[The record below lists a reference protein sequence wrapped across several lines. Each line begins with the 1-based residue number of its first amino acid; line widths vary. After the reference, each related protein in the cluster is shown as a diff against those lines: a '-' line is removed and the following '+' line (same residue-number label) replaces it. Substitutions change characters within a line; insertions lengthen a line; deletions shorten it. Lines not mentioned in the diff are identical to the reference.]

1 MLPRL
6 VLSVTILICVLSAVR
21 NSRNLSKQRKNIE
34 NLSVN
39 QFIRDKLD
47 LIRMNENKEEKKENM
62 KILFRTKP
70 RKLHFVSSGGLRGRF
85 LVKNKEMENI
95 SLQKERKIQDFDLTR
110 KPKVAEKTEKN
121 NWRWQ
126 AGWLR
131 TT

>member
-21 NSRNLSKQRKNIE
+21 NNRNLSKQRKNIE
-34 NLSVN
+34 HLSVN
-39 QFIRDKLD
+39 QFIRDKLV
-47 LIRMNENKEEKKENM
+47 RMKENREEKKENM

-95 SLQKERKIQDFDLTR
+95 SLQKEWKIQDFDLTR